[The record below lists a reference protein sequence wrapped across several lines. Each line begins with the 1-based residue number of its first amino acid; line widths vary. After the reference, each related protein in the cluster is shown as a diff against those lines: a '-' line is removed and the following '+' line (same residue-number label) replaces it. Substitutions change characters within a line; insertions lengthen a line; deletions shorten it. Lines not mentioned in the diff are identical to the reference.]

1 MESQIISKEIYPGVL
16 VHRQIISETSQEFL
30 IENKRCNT
38 LDFEI
43 DFNGSEGI
51 QIENAPNLQMSLEI
65 LPKKLQSIAKI
76 ITSSKSVISTK
87 FRFNLCPPPAD
98 LARSLIQEDSEEIL
112 KKLRISSKIFKT
124 LPINKAS
131 LEQISAELKGNNFV
145 DPDFSPSDSS
155 IYAGS
160 SIQTNELIH
169 WRRPQDIFND
179 GFSLFPNEIEPND
192 IRPGYLENYW
202 FLSALSTI
210 AERPQ
215 LVKRLF
221 YNEEVNPDGVYRLRF
236 CKGGEWVVVT
246 VDDYFPC
253 LPQGNPMYSRSYT
266 NNLWVLLLEKA
277 YAKLH
282 GSYMLLK
289 SGWSHEA
296 LLDLTGC
303 PSEYLSFDGK
313 KIRDMIESN
322 SFWGYLK
329 ELDSNGALISACV
342 IEEIIDNSPINRH
355 GGLIPGY
362 SYTILQLRETRY
374 EKLLNI
380 RNPWGYFEWDGDWSN
395 NSTCW
400 TPDLISALKPELKE
414 DDGTFWM
421 NLEDFFKHFHA
432 INICR
437 IKTYYEARAHGKFL
451 RVNIDDRSSVISQF
465 YYCID
470 ISEFTRLFVTIHQ
483 EDERIFG
490 VDSKRGYL
498 DAGVVVLKRERGDH
512 PVERF
517 YKSNENN
524 KREVELE
531 IDLEPGNYIILPR
544 TTGCRLRRPI
554 GACPE
559 YTSLMLDKQL
569 HPLFLSTIRD
579 IFRKYDITLQ
589 GELGYFDFKYMM
601 ETCTETVSQKE
612 FNTLKS
618 VHCSTDNGLTQEGLV
633 SYFKEIIL
641 KRGEEKI
648 WEWLL
653 ALGYDKDLYS
663 IKSRVF
669 ILSVHSTARLKLT
682 VKDAVQS
689 NLDKIATLQLLENH
703 GKKKNDQTDVELF
716 SLVEPDAAA
725 FTYGVFNRLEDKHI
739 TPTLDCSKARG
750 VLISTMTDII
760 TVTLPPKSGEILAHF
775 VRIDE
780 NFDFR
785 VNFVYTIT

>member
-1 MESQIISKEIYPGVL
+1 MESQISSKEIYPGVL
-16 VHRQIISETSQEFL
+16 VHRQILSESSQEFL
-30 IENKRCNT
+30 VENKRCNT

-43 DFNGSEGI
+43 DFTGSEGI
-51 QIENAPNLQMSLEI
+51 RIENSSSLQSSLEI
-65 LPKKLQSIAKI
+65 LPKKLQSIAKL
-76 ITSSKSVISTK
+76 ITSPQSVIVTK

-112 KKLRISSKIFKT
+112 KKLRVSSKIFKT
-124 LPINKAS
+124 LPINKVS
-131 LEQISAELKGNNFV
+131 IEQISAELKGNNFI

-160 SIQTNELIH
+160 SVQSDELIH

-179 GFSLFPNEIEPND
+179 GFTLFPSEIEPND

-202 FLSALSTI
+202 FLSSLSTI

-246 VDDYFPC
+246 IDDYFPC
-253 LPQGNPMYSRSYT
+253 LPQGNPLYSRSYT

-303 PSEYLSFDGK
+303 PSENLNFDGK
-313 KIRDMIESN
+313 KARDLLEGGR
-322 SFWGYLK
+322 FWGYLK
-329 ELDSNGALISACV
+329 DLDASGALISASV
-342 IEEIIDNSPINRH
+342 TDEMLDSSGLGRH

-362 SYTILQLRETRY
+362 SYTVLQLRETRF
-374 EKLLNI
+374 EQLLNI

-395 NSTCW
+395 TSPLW
-400 TPDLISALKPELKE
+400 TKDLVAALKPELKE

-421 NLEDFFKHFHA
+421 NLRDFTRYFQS

-437 IKTYYEARAHGKFL
+437 IKTYYEARVHGKFL
-451 RVNIDDRSSVISQF
+451 RVNIDERSTVISQF
-465 YYCID
+465 YYCVD
-470 ISEFTRLFVTIHQ
+470 ITEPTKLFIGIHQ

-490 VDSKRGYL
+490 ADTKRTYL
-498 DAGVVVLKRERGDH
+498 DVGLAILKRERGDH
-512 PVERF
+512 PVECF
-517 YKSNENN
+517 YKSNVNR
-524 KREVELE
+524 REVEVE
-531 IDLEPGNYIILPR
+531 VDLEPGNYIILPR
-544 TTGCRLRRPI
+544 CTGCRLRRPV
-554 GACPE
+554 GVSPE
-559 YTSLMLDKQL
+559 YTSLMLEKQL

-589 GELGYFDFKYMM
+589 GELGYSEFRYMM
-601 ETCTETVSQKE
+601 ETCSEIISHNE
-612 FNTLKS
+612 FNTLKTC
-618 VHCSTDNGLTQEGLV
+618 HCSTTNGITQEGLV
-633 SYFKEIIL
+633 SYFKEIIH
-641 KRGEEKI
+641 KRGEEKM
-648 WEWLL
+648 WEWLQ

-669 ILSVHSTARLKLT
+669 ILSVHSTVKLKLT

-689 NLDKIATLQLLENH
+689 NLDKITTLQLLEKY
-703 GKKKNDQTDVELF
+703 GKKKNDQIDVELF

-725 FTYGVFNRLEDKHI
+725 FTYGVFNRLEDKSI
-739 TPTLDCSKARG
+739 TPTLDCSKAKG

-785 VNFVYTIT
+785 VNFVYTIA